1 MVNPIA
7 PEDGSQ
13 HLQSLNVGAAALRP
27 NPRILVY
34 GTLIQ
39 LVALVLASDSLA
51 NEVTG
56 DQRMNITAWW
66 DFTVIAVF
74 PLVAVAVAHAFS
86 EALDLQVREHRRLT
100 WHDRFEIALA
110 NVQFL
115 YVAVIPSLLLLLPL
129 ATRWPVTDALDLL
142 LACGVLSL
150 FGWGILVARV
160 SELNIWRQLWYGMC
174 YLVLGLGVVALE
186 IFAMH

>member
-1 MVNPIA
+1 MNSISPSNSGQDF
-7 PEDGSQ
+7 ERLTLST
-13 HLQSLNVGAAALRP
+13 AALRP

-39 LVALVLASDSLA
+39 LVALVLASDSVTATLA
-51 NEVTG
+51 S
-56 DQRMNITAWW
+56 DQRMNFAAWW
-66 DFTVIAVF
+66 DITLIAVF
-74 PLVAVAVAHAFS
+74 PLVAVAVAHGFS
-86 EALDLQVREHRRLT
+86 EALDLQVRERRKLT
-100 WHDRFEIALA
+100 WRDRSDIALS

-115 YVAVIPSLLLLLPL
+115 YIAIFPSLLLLPGLVQ
-129 ATRWPVTDALDLL
+129 RWLVTDALDLL

-150 FGWGILVARV
+150 FGWGILVARTAGMT
-160 SELNIWRQLWYGMC
+160 IPRQLWYGLS

>member
-1 MVNPIA
+1 MNPS
-7 PEDGSQ
+7 PNSDVERLD
-13 HLQSLNVGAAALRP
+13 LGAAALRP

-39 LVALVLASDSLA
+39 LVALVLASDA
-51 NEVTG
+51 ITGEVSD
-56 DQRMNITAWW
+56 DQRMNVAAWW
-66 DFTVIAVF
+66 DFTLISVF

-100 WHDRFEIALA
+100 WHDRFDIALA

-115 YVAVIPSLLLLLPL
+115 YIAIAPSVLLLLPL
-129 ATRWPVTDALDLL
+129 AQRWSITDALDLL

-150 FGWGILVARV
+150 FGWGILVARISGLSV
-160 SELNIWRQLWYGMC
+160 LRQLWFGTC

>member
-1 MVNPIA
+1 MNPA
-7 PEDGSQ
+7 PSVDSSQ
-13 HLQSLNVGAAALRP
+13 DLSSRDLGAQALRP

-39 LVALVLASDSLA
+39 LVALVLASDSITS
-51 NEVTG
+51 ERSG
-56 DQRMNITAWW
+56 EERMDVAAWW
-66 DFTVIAVF
+66 DFTLIAVF

-86 EALDLQVREHRRLT
+86 EALDVQVRERRRLT
-100 WHDRFEIALA
+100 WHDRIDIALA

-115 YVAVIPSLLLLLPL
+115 YIAILPSVLLLFPL
-129 ATRWPVTDALDLL
+129 AQRWSVTNALDLL

-150 FGWGILVARV
+150 FGWGILVARGAG
-160 SELNIWRQLWYGMC
+160 LGILRQLWFGTC

>member
-1 MVNPIA
+1 MNSA
-7 PEDGSQ
+7 PPANSDQDVEGLD
-13 HLQSLNVGAAALRP
+13 LGAAALRP

-39 LVALVLASDSLA
+39 LVALVLASDA
-51 NEVTG
+51 VTG
-56 DQRMNITAWW
+56 ELPSEQRMTIAAWW
-66 DFTVIAVF
+66 NFTLISVF
-74 PLVAVAVAHAFS
+74 PLIAVAVAHAFS

-100 WHDRFEIALA
+100 WHDRFDIALA

-115 YVAVIPSLLLLLPL
+115 YVALVPSVLLLLPL
-129 ATRWPVTDALDLL
+129 AQRWSTTDALDLL

-150 FGWGILVARV
+150 FGWGILVARI
-160 SELNIWRQLWYGMC
+160 SGLKFLRQLWFGTC

-186 IFAMH
+186 LFAMH

>member
-1 MVNPIA
+1 MSSHSTHDSGRDLNR
-7 PEDGSQ
+7 
-13 HLQSLNVGAAALRP
+13 LSLGTAALRP

-39 LVALVLASDSLA
+39 LVALVIAGDSVTTELADGRQMDL
-51 NEVTG
+51 T
-56 DQRMNITAWW
+56 TWW
-66 DFTVIAVF
+66 DLTLIAVF
-74 PLVAVAVAHAFS
+74 PLVAVAVAHGFS
-86 EALDLQVREHRRLT
+86 EALDVQVREHRKLT
-100 WHDRFEIALA
+100 WHDRAEIALA

-115 YVAVIPSLLLLLPL
+115 YIAVIPSLILLPAL
-129 ATRWPVTDALDLL
+129 AQRWPVTDALDLL

-150 FGWGILVARV
+150 FGWGILVARTAR
-160 SELNIWRQLWYGMC
+160 LNILRQIWYGLS

>member
-1 MVNPIA
+1 MNSASPTRSGA
-7 PEDGSQ
+7 DPGRLDY
-13 HLQSLNVGAAALRP
+13 GAAALRP

-39 LVALVLASDSLA
+39 LVALVLASDSVA
-51 NEVTG
+51 VDVAD
-56 DQRMNITAWW
+56 DQRMNLVAWW
-66 DFTVIAVF
+66 DFTLISVF
-74 PLVAVAVAHAFS
+74 PLVAVAVAHSFS
-86 EALDLQVREHRRLT
+86 EALDLQLREHRQLN
-100 WHDRFEIALA
+100 WHDRLEIALA

-115 YVAVIPSLLLLLPL
+115 YIAIIPSLLLLLPL
-129 ATRWPVTDALDLL
+129 AQRWPVTDALDLL

-150 FGWGILVARV
+150 FGWGILVARMAGLTV
-160 SELNIWRQLWYGMC
+160 LRQLWYGLC